1 MNADVKQK
9 RMSVLEDIT
18 SLDEQLKF
26 KMNRRQQAET
36 ERKYKLCEEI
46 TEELSMLKQARREK
60 SRELSALQS
69 KERKEMKGKQ
79 EAVNSLGPKFLL
91 KVIFTLYNS

>member
-1 MNADVKQK
+1 VNADVKQK
-9 RMSVLEDIT
+9 RMSVMEDIT

-46 TEELSMLKQARREK
+46 TEELVNMLDR
-60 SRELSALQS
+60 ALHMCS
-69 KERKEMKGKQ
+69 
-79 EAVNSLGPKFLL
+79 SC
-91 KVIFTLYNS
+91 